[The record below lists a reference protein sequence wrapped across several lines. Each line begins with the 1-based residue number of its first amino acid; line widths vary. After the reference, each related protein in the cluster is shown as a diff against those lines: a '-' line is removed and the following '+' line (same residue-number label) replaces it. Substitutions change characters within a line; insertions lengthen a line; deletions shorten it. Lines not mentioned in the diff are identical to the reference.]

1 LATSVLRGCRNWTPA
16 LETRAPLIVLQT
28 FAPVVLFLGG
38 WCAARADDHQAEP
51 SRPHP
56 EVRAALRTEFRFGPS
71 AKEGDPPAPAWSTK
85 TFVSEMPPASAD
97 EPGVV
102 RMPAMIVKGDR
113 TSREL
118 AARLGTQAAN
128 SELRENCR
136 RLGIGVHEHRL
147 GRAMVYAVTVFY
159 IPITVGIS
167 W

>member
-1 LATSVLRGCRNWTPA
+1 METLAPTILLR
-16 LETRAPLIVLQT
+16 T
-28 FAPVVLFLGG
+28 FAPVLLFVGG
-38 WCAARADDHQAEP
+38 WCAARADDGSPAP
-51 SRPHP
+51 AKSHP
-56 EVRAALRTEFRFGPS
+56 EVRAAVGAEFQFT
-71 AKEGDPPAPAWSTK
+71 PPEKRDAAPAWSTHA
-85 TFVSEMPPASAD
+85 FLSEMPPASAD

-118 AARLGTQAAN
+118 AARLGAQAAN

-136 RLGIGVHEHRL
+136 RLGIGVHEHRM
-147 GRAMVYAVTVFY
+147 GRAVAYAVTVFY